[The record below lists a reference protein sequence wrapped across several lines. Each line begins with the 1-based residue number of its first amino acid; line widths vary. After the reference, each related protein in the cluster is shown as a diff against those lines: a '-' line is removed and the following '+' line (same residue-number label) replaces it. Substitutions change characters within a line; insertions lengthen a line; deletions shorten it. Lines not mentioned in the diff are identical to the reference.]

1 MTDEVK
7 TRFSAEGVSEIIAAT
22 KAIRDEAKKTG
33 EEGSAAFDKLTGFVK
48 KYAASLVAAFTIGA
62 IVAKFKAL
70 TNEVQDNALAMG
82 KLAKQTGLST
92 DAIQVYMKAAGPSAA
107 AQEALTKGLQKFT
120 VTAGQAELG
129 SKKVGLALAQMGI
142 SSSEF
147 SKMNMD
153 QKLET
158 VTKKLAGVEDPAQRA
173 ALGVALFGKG
183 VQGMTSTLDKV
194 AHEGFGTLLEKLKE
208 MGLYLDRDTINAM
221 ASVKRQMK
229 EMGETSK
236 GLATQ
241 FMAGLMPGVQE
252 AMNGI
257 VRDTNKGAGGFKML
271 GEVVGW
277 LVNVVVKGMS
287 TIGSAVGEGTAA
299 MANAVG
305 KNIEVLRSNASLWE
319 KVKAGV
325 KLTPLGVPGLISDA
339 AEGASFDA
347 TNKAYEGLKD
357 ALNQPVFG
365 RKAKSGKGSTDD
377 EVTNVQKDMGAIGQ
391 ARLALVNAMLDAE
404 LRVFEAHA
412 KLKEEAE
419 RQAYE
424 QGKLALTQYFADRAN
439 MINARVDEEIS
450 ILKRRRA
457 AIAATPAPLN
467 DDGSHAMKTRAELVR
482 VDAEL
487 QIKEIERQ
495 TQLNSLKA
503 QELQEQRK
511 LHEEQLTAQ
520 QKLLTIEGRKT
531 EAARVALQLEK
542 EKLALELQKSG
553 APQAEIDSVLQEHEA
568 QGLAKINYDQT
579 KREADATLTSLT
591 TKVKAIQ
598 DQVKA
603 GVLFPVQAEQQI
615 IELERSRLPIL
626 EETAKKL
633 EILAGQTKDPAIVA
647 QAEQFRLKIDEI
659 KTATDEAGQH
669 MATLKL
675 TAENAFNN
683 GVSTMLYDIVTRAKT
698 AGEAIQGFALT
709 FVQSLAK
716 IESEFLAK
724 QFVKWMSGDGNQAGG
739 AIDKITSFLGL
750 ASGGGDGAAS
760 AAEGAAGGAGMAA
773 AGATL
778 TSAGTGLA
786 AAASQLLSAA
796 IALQTGSAASGSSS
810 LLAGIGSAGAQAV
823 TAASGGHIRGPGT
836 STSDSIPAML
846 SDGEFVVNAGAVSK
860 PGMLAL
866 LHAINGT
873 PGIARATTP
882 TVHRYAQGG
891 MVAGGGGGGSM
902 KIVNVP
908 DASLLGEHLESAA
921 GEQQIINII
930 SRNPSR
936 IRQALG

>member
-33 EEGSAAFDKLTGFVK
+33 DEGSAAFDKLTGFVK
-48 KYAASLVAAFTIGA
+48 KYAASLAAAFTIGA

-120 VTAGQAELG
+120 VAAGQAELG
-129 SKKVGLALAQMGI
+129 SKKTGLALAQMGI

-194 AHEGFGTLLEKLKE
+194 AHEGFDTLLQKLKDL
-208 MGLYLDRDTINAM
+208 GLYLDRDTTNAM
-221 ASVKRQMK
+221 AAVKRQMK

-241 FMAGLMPGVQE
+241 FMVGLMPGVQD

-257 VRDTNKGAGGFKML
+257 VRDTNKGSSGFKML
-271 GEVVGW
+271 GEVIGW
-277 LVNVVVKGMS
+277 SVNLGIKSVQLL
-287 TIGSAVGEGTAA
+287 GTAI
-299 MANAVG
+299 G
-305 KNIEVLRSNASLWE
+305 ESLGNASARLNNF
-319 KVKAGV
+319 A
-325 KLTPLGVPGLISDA
+325 DA
-339 AEGASFDA
+339 WSHLFKGDFAYIKNMPAAPA
-347 TNKAYEGLKD
+347 TNYEATIKAFENLKE
-357 ALNQPVFG
+357 AYNQPVFD
-365 RKAKSGKGSTDD
+365 RKAKPGKSNTDD
-377 EVTNVQKDMGAIGQ
+377 EVTNVQKDMGAIGH
-391 ARLALVNAMLDAE
+391 ARLALLNAMLDAE
-404 LRVFEAHA
+404 LRVFEAQA

-424 QGKLALTQYFADRAN
+424 EGKIALAQYFADRTT
-439 MINARVDEEIS
+439 MLNAKIDEEIS

-457 AIAATPAPLN
+457 AVAATPAPLG
-467 DDGSHAMKTRAELVR
+467 DDGSHALHNRAELVKL
-482 VDAEL
+482 DAEI
-487 QIKEIERQ
+487 QTKEIERQ

-511 LHEEQLTAQ
+511 LQEEQLTAQ

-531 EAARVALQLEK
+531 EAARLGLQLEK
-542 EKLALELQKSG
+542 EKLALELKKSG
-553 APQAEIDSVLQEHEA
+553 APQGEIDSVLQKHET
-568 QGLAKINYDQT
+568 QGLAKINYDEV
-579 KREADATLTSLT
+579 KRDADSTLTILT
-591 TKVKAIQ
+591 TKIKAIQ
-598 DQVKA
+598 DQVRG
-603 GVLFPVQAEQQI
+603 GVLFPIQAEQQI
-615 IELERSRLPIL
+615 IALERSRLPVLDEMATKL
-626 EETAKKL
+626 EEMAK
-633 EILAGQTKDPAIVA
+633 ATGDPVVIA
-647 QAEQFRLKIDEI
+647 QAEQFRLKVDEI

-669 MATLKL
+669 MAALKQ
-675 TAENAFNN
+675 TAESAFQN
-683 GVSTMLYDIVTRAKT
+683 GVSTMLFDIVTHAKN

-724 QFVKWMSGDGNQAGG
+724 QFVKWMAGEGAGG
-739 AIDKITSFLGL
+739 SGAAGVLGAIGNLF
-750 ASGGGDGAAS
+750 GGGEAS
-760 AAEGAAGGAGMAA
+760 GAAGGATDA
-773 AGATL
+773 AGGVALTTAGTTL
-778 TSAGTGLA
+778 TTAGAGLTA
-786 AAASQLLSAA
+786 AAAQLTAA
-796 IALQTGSAASGSSS
+796 AAVMQAGGAASSGGG
-810 LLAGIGSAGAQAV
+810 LLASLGGASALV
-823 TAASGGHIRGPGT
+823 VAAATGGHIRGPGT
-836 STSDSIPAML
+836 STSDSIPAAL
-846 SDGEFVVNAGAVSK
+846 SDGEFVVNAAAVSK

-908 DASLLGEHLESAA
+908 DSSLLGQHLESAA

>member
-1 MTDEVK
+1 
-7 TRFSAEGVSEIIAAT
+7 
-22 KAIRDEAKKTG
+22 
-33 EEGSAAFDKLTGFVK
+33 
-48 KYAASLVAAFTIGA
+48 
-62 IVAKFKAL
+62 
-70 TNEVQDNALAMG
+70 MG

-194 AHEGFGTLLEKLKE
+194 AHEGFDTLLEKLKE

-221 ASVKRQMK
+221 AAVKRQMK

-241 FMAGLMPGVQE
+241 FMVGLMPGVQE

-271 GEVVGW
+271 GEVIGW
-277 LVNVVVKGMS
+277 SVNVVTKAMQL
-287 TIGSAVGEGTAA
+287 IGTAIGEA
-299 MANAVG
+299 LG
-305 KNIEVLRSNASLWE
+305 NASTRLSTFADAWSHLFKGDFAYIKNMPAAPAPNYE
-319 KVKAGV
+319 ATLKA
-325 KLTPLGVPGLISDA
+325 
-339 AEGASFDA
+339 FD
-347 TNKAYEGLKD
+347 TLKEAY
-357 ALNQPVFG
+357 NQPVFG
-365 RKAKSGKGSTDD
+365 RKAKPAKGNSDD

-391 ARLALVNAMLDAE
+391 ARLALLNAMLDAE
-404 LRVFEAHA
+404 LRVFEAQA

-419 RQAYE
+419 RHAYE
-424 QGKLALTQYFADRAN
+424 EGKIALTQYFADRAN

-487 QIKEIERQ
+487 QTKEIERQ

-542 EKLALELQKSG
+542 DKLALELRKSG
-553 APQAEIDSVLQEHEA
+553 APQAEIDSVLLQHET

-591 TKVKAIQ
+591 TKIKAIQ

-615 IELERSRLPIL
+615 IQLERSRLPVL

-633 EILAGQTKDPAIVA
+633 EVLASQTKDPAIVA

-669 MATLKL
+669 IATLKL
-675 TAENAFNN
+675 TAENAFQN
-683 GVSTMLYDIVTRAKT
+683 GVSTMLYDIATRAKT
-698 AGEAIQGFALT
+698 AGEAIQGLALT
-709 FVQSLAK
+709 FIQSLAK
-716 IESEFLAK
+716 IESEFLGK
-724 QFVKWMSGDGNQAGG
+724 QFVKWMSGEGGQAGG

-750 ASGGGDGAAS
+750 ASGGEGGAAG

-796 IALQTGSAASGSSS
+796 IALQTGSAASSSS
-810 LLAGIGSAGAQAV
+810 GILAGIGSAGAQAV

-908 DASLLGEHLESAA
+908 DASLLGQHLESAA

-930 SRNPSR
+930 SRHPAR

>member
-33 EEGSAAFDKLTGFVK
+33 DEGSAAFDKLTGFVK
-48 KYAASLVAAFTIGA
+48 KYAASLAAAFTIGA

-92 DAIQVYMKAAGPSAA
+92 DAIQVYMKAAGPSQA

-194 AHEGFGTLLEKLKE
+194 AHEGFDTLLQKLKDL
-208 MGLYLDRDTINAM
+208 GLYLDRDTINAM
-221 ASVKRQMK
+221 AAVKRQMK

-241 FMAGLMPGVQE
+241 FMAGLMPGVQD

-257 VRDTNKGAGGFKML
+257 VRDTNKGANGFKML
-271 GEVVGW
+271 GEVIGW
-277 LVNVVVKGMS
+277 SVNVVSKAMQV
-287 TIGSAVGEGTAA
+287 IGSAIGEALG
-299 MANAVG
+299 
-305 KNIEVLRSNASLWE
+305 NASARLSTFADAWSHLFKGDFAYIKNMPAAPAPNYE
-319 KVKAGV
+319 ATIKAFESL
-325 KLTPLGVPGLISDA
+325 K
-339 AEGASFDA
+339 E
-347 TNKAYEGLKD
+347 AY
-357 ALNQPVFG
+357 NQPVFD
-365 RKAKSGKGSTDD
+365 RKAKPGKSNSDD
-377 EVTNVQKDMGAIGQ
+377 EVTNVQKDMGAIGH
-391 ARLALVNAMLDAE
+391 ARLALLNAMLDAE
-404 LRVFEAHA
+404 LRVFEAQA

-424 QGKLALTQYFADRAN
+424 EGKIALSQYFSDRTN
-439 MINARVDEEIS
+439 MLNAKVDEEIS

-457 AIAATPAPLN
+457 AVAATPAPLG
-467 DDGSHAMKTRAELVR
+467 DDGSHAMHNRAELVKL
-482 VDAEL
+482 DAEI
-487 QIKEIERQ
+487 QTKEIERQ

-531 EAARVALQLEK
+531 EAARLGLQLEK
-542 EKLALELQKSG
+542 EKLALELKKSG
-553 APQAEIDSVLQEHEA
+553 APQAEIDSVLQEHET

-579 KREADATLTSLT
+579 KREADSTLTSLT
-591 TKVKAIQ
+591 TKIKAIQ
-598 DQVKA
+598 DRVKA

-615 IELERSRLPIL
+615 IDLERSRLPVL

-633 EILAGQTKDPAIVA
+633 EVLAGKTKDPAIIA

-669 MATLKL
+669 MAALKL
-675 TAENAFNN
+675 TAENAFQN
-683 GVSTMLYDIVTRAKT
+683 GVSTMLYDIVTHAKT

-750 ASGGGDGAAS
+750 ASNGADGAAG

-778 TSAGTGLA
+778 TTAGTGLA

-796 IALQTGSAASGSSS
+796 IVLQTGSAASGGASVV
-810 LLAGIGSAGAQAV
+810 AGLGSAGAQAV
-823 TAASGGHIRGPGT
+823 AAATGGHIRGAGT

-908 DASLLGEHLESAA
+908 DSSLLGQHLESAA